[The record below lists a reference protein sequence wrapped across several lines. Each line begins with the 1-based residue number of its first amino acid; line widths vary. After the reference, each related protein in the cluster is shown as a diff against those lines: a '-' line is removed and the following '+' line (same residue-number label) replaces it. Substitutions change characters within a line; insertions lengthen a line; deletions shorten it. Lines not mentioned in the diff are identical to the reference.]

1 MTVLVTGA
9 SGFVGSVV
17 LRELARRGRAIR
29 VLVHEQRPDVPRGAE
44 VVRGDV
50 TDPRSLR
57 GIGDGVDVVLH
68 LASYLGADPERCAA
82 VNHLGTRHLL
92 AEVGDRP
99 VVRLGT
105 AAVYG
110 QGPFTA
116 ATERLTPRPVSVRS
130 ATRLAGE
137 RLVLAAGGVVL
148 RPYFVFGA
156 GDRWVVPALLEVLER
171 VGGVPG
177 DARLSLTD
185 VRDLARWLVALAAPA
200 GPRGAFLAC
209 PRTPTGLVELANAV
223 TRTLG
228 LAVPPVVDPG
238 EAARRWAAAGG
249 TRHQLDLFAVDHW
262 FDGSAL
268 RDRLGGEDRE
278 FAAAFA
284 DHAAWYRATLERS
297 G

>member
-9 SGFVGSVV
+9 SGFVGSAV
-17 LRELARRGRAIR
+17 LRRLALSGRAVR
-29 VLVHEQRPDVPRGAE
+29 VLVHEQEPDVPRGTE

-68 LASYLGADPERCAA
+68 LASYVGTDPQRCAA
-82 VNHLGTRHLL
+82 VNERGTRHLL
-92 AEVGDRP
+92 AEVGARP

-110 QGPFTA
+110 SGPFTA
-116 ATERLTPRPVSVRS
+116 ATERITPQPASVRS

-156 GDRWVVPALLEVLER
+156 GDRWVVPGLLDVLER

-185 VRDLARWLVALAAPA
+185 VRDLARWLVALATPD

-209 PRTPTGLVELANAV
+209 PRTPTGLVELASAV

-228 LAVPPVVDPG
+228 LAVPPVVDPD
-238 EAARRWAAAGG
+238 EAARRWTAAGG
-249 TRHQLDLFAVDHW
+249 TRHHLDLFAVDHW

-268 RDRLGGEDRE
+268 HDRLGGGDRG

-284 DHAAWYRATLERS
+284 DHAAWYRTALQRS